1 MRDAEHREV
10 WKPVPLFEDRYLV
23 SNMGRVKSIG
33 KYNTCKRDILSP
45 MTDPSGYYHV
55 VLYKDNTRKDISIHR
70 LVAICFVPNPNGYK
84 YVNHIDEDR
93 KNNVSTNLEW
103 CTNSYNLTYS
113 RGIAVCQYN
122 KSGELIATYDSIMDA
137 SRTTNIPTSN
147 ISKCCNGAR
156 KSAGGYLWRY
166 HSVAKLLK
174 QKRYVR

>member
-1 MRDAEHREV
+1 
-10 WKPVPLFEDRYLV
+10 LFEDRYLV

-45 MTDPSGYYHV
+45 MTDPSGYYHI
-55 VLYKDNTRKDISIHR
+55 VLHKDNTRKDISIHR

-103 CTNSYNLTYS
+103 CTNSYNITYS
-113 RGIAVCQYN
+113 RGIAVCQYS
-122 KSGELIATYDSIMDA
+122 KSGELIATYDSIIGA

-166 HSVAKLLK
+166 HSVTKLLK
-174 QKRYVR
+174 QKRYVRQLQLPTRG